1 MTFAVFIIIL
11 VLSSYY
17 IFKWQPKQQTKN
29 PKQVSTRFQKLWD
42 DAYDAIRTNKFLK
55 AERALLTI
63 LRFDE
68 KNAGAYNRL
77 GILYAKQ
84 KNYDDAIECF
94 EIARSIEP
102 SPSSLHNLGL
112 IYYETEDYHKSS
124 EAFEAALHMEDTVAS
139 RYIAYAKVQEKIDN
153 MKNVVHA
160 LERAA
165 IIEPSQQTYTLLAD
179 AYQRNNQLE
188 QSETILNKIAQA
200 KKVKKKKLAPRMRQQ
215 PRRMV
220 M

>member
-1 MTFAVFIIIL
+1 MAFAVLIIIFGL
-11 VLSSYY
+11 ATL
-17 IFKWQPKQQTKN
+17 FAWRWQPKTESKS
-29 PKQVSTRFQKLWD
+29 KRVSGRFQKLWD
-42 DAYDAIRTNKFLK
+42 DAYEAIRSNKYLK

-84 KNYDDAIECF
+84 KNYADAVECF

-112 IYYETEDYHKSS
+112 IYYETENYDKAAD
-124 EAFEAALHMEDTVAS
+124 AFEAALHMEDSLAS
-139 RYIAYAKVQEKIDN
+139 RYIAYAKVQEKLEHL
-153 MKNVVHA
+153 KNVVHA

-165 IIEPSQQTYTLLAD
+165 VLEPSWQTYTLLAD
-179 AYQRNNQLE
+179 AYDRNGQDE
-188 QSETILNKIAQA
+188 QAG
-200 KKVKKKKLAPRMRQQ
+200 VMRKKLASVKKAKRKKIAPRIQQ
-215 PRRMV
+215 PRRVIM
-220 M
+220 